1 MGQRRIRAACVPE
14 RAHLGERDA
23 LFPGQHQLL
32 IDLQPGDLPF
42 LKENVTRSVL
52 ISGGE
57 DVINGHASRVIP
69 WTDNQTQEISRNI
82 FDGLNFRAPSPVFS
96 E

>member
-1 MGQRRIRAACVPE
+1 
-14 RAHLGERDA
+14 
-23 LFPGQHQLL
+23 
-32 IDLQPGDLPF
+32 
-42 LKENVTRSVL
+42 VL